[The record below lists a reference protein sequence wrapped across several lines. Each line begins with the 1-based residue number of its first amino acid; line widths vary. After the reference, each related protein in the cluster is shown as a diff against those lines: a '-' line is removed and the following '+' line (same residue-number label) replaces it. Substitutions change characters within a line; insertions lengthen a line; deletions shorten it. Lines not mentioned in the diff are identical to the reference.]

1 MNTKRNDLD
10 AEDLLRKSKETSSNN
25 THTKIRIMDSYYKMT
40 SNRNSVTN
48 ISVPKIRSNAMS
60 RFNSKPTLKNDDLP
74 SF

>member
-1 MNTKRNDLD
+1 MNTKRNELD
-10 AEDLLRKSKETSSNN
+10 VEDLLRKSKETSSNN
-25 THTKIRIMDSYYKMT
+25 TKIRIMDSYYKMT